1 MVRTIFGS
9 TFANPG
15 KPFRFVGRYSFL
27 DFINTEASEADG
39 RADLLTSDQDFV
51 AWLVLAKLFERNKL
65 KVALKRWG
73 QQKTG
78 VRVWKDALALRALM
92 RRMVEAIVAGG
103 PIPRA
108 SIDAINELI
117 GKPSGLTKL
126 VKTPRKF
133 ERQFN
138 LELNEPKQLLVP
150 LAESAADLLCRGD
163 FSRLK
168 RCDNSNCAAFFYDT
182 SKNRMRR
189 WCSGTECGNRMRV
202 AKFYARNRSDN

>member
-1 MVRTIFGS
+1 MVRTILGS
-9 TFANPG
+9 TFANPR

-65 KVALKRWG
+65 KVALKQWQ

-92 RRMVEAIVAGG
+92 RRMVEAIVADR

-117 GKPSGLTKL
+117 GQPSGITRI

-133 ERQFN
+133 ERRFES
-138 LELNEPKQLLVP
+138 ELNQPRQLLVP
-150 LAESAADLLCRGD
+150 LAESAADMLCHGD
-163 FSRLK
+163 LSRLK
-168 RCDNSNCAAFFYDT
+168 RCGNSKCGAFFYDT

-202 AKFYARNRSDN
+202 AKFYARRRRDD

>member
-27 DFINTEASEADG
+27 DFINTEPSEADG
-39 RADLLTSDQDFV
+39 RADLLTDDQDFV

-65 KVALKRWG
+65 KVALKQWR
-73 QQKTG
+73 QQKTR
-78 VRVWKDALALRALM
+78 VRVWKDALALRSLM

-117 GKPSGLTKL
+117 GRPSGRTKL
-126 VKTPRKF
+126 VKTPRRF

-138 LELNEPKQLLVP
+138 LELDEPKQLLVP
-150 LAESAADLLCRGD
+150 LAESAADLLCRGE
-163 FSRLK
+163 
-168 RCDNSNCAAFFYDT
+168 
-182 SKNRMRR
+182 M
-189 WCSGTECGNRMRV
+189 
-202 AKFYARNRSDN
+202 

>member
-27 DFINTEASEADG
+27 DFVNTEASEADG

-65 KVALKRWG
+65 KVALKRWR

-202 AKFYARNRSDN
+202 AKFYARSRSE

>member
-1 MVRTIFGS
+1 MARTIFGS
-9 TFANPG
+9 VFTNPA
-15 KPFRFVGRYSFL
+15 KPFRFVGRYAFL

-39 RADLLTSDQDFV
+39 RADLLTDDQDFV

-65 KVALKRWG
+65 KVALKRWR
-73 QQKTG
+73 QQKTA
-78 VRVWKDALALRALM
+78 VRVWKDALALRTLM
-92 RRMVEAIVAGG
+92 RRMVEAIVAGD

-108 SIDAINELI
+108 GIDAINELI
-117 GKPSGLTKL
+117 GKPPGLTKL

-168 RCDNSNCAAFFYDT
+168 RCDNSKCAAFFYDT
-182 SKNRMRR
+182 SKNGMRR

-202 AKFYARNRSDN
+202 AKFYARSRSDE